1 MIVNRKL
8 VLTLASVCALSWAC
22 SAAEDGNGGSGGQAG
37 TLGNAAG
44 SAAGGSSAAGSGA
57 GGTNTGVAGSD
68 STVGNAGTTP
78 VAGAGAGGAAGA
90 AAGGAAGEAAAGAA
104 GTAGA
109 AQGGG
114 GAGGG
119 GSSVP
124 GQSAGCGQPIDP
136 NTPLREY
143 VQHDIMV
150 QVDPEWVAKG
160 YDTREYHVMLP
171 DGYDAT
177 KPYALYLWGTGCG
190 ATHGNAEGIPMNQ
203 VQDSHTQVIYVFTMQ
218 EEGCF
223 QAGSS
228 GTANTPDVPYITQI
242 LDEMEAAYCVD
253 TNKEFLAGWSSG
265 AWLAATMSCALG
277 DRLRGIG
284 MSTGGQQPELMPCTG
299 PVAALMFVGTGD
311 GTNPIAGDT
320 GSHLVHERLVAEN
333 GCMDTTQAWD
343 ARWPDCQIHDG
354 CGDNPVVWCPHGGGH
369 TPDNGTDI
377 TSNGHWEFFMNLP

>member
-1 MIVNRKL
+1 MFVTRKL

-22 SAAEDGNGGSGGQAG
+22 SAANDGNSGNDGQAG
-37 TLGNAAG
+37 ALGNAAG
-44 SAAGGSSAAGSGA
+44 TAAGGTSAAGTGA
-57 GGTNTGVAGSD
+57 GGSNTGVAGGD
-68 STVGNAGTTP
+68 STAGTAGTA
-78 VAGAGAGGAAGA
+78 AGAGAGGAAGA
-90 AAGGAAGEAAAGAA
+90 AAGGAAGAAAGGDAGAAGAA
-104 GTAGA
+104 V
-109 AQGGG
+109 
-114 GAGGG
+114 GGG
-119 GSSVP
+119 GSGGSSSVE
-124 GQSAGCGQPIDP
+124 GGSTGCGVPLDID
-136 NTPLREY
+136 TPLRQY

-150 QVDPEWVAKG
+150 QVDPEWIAKG

-171 DGYDAT
+171 DGYDAS

-242 LDEMEAAYCVD
+242 LDEMEAAYCID
-253 TNKEFLAGWSSG
+253 TSREFLAGWSSG

-284 MSTGGQQPELMPCTG
+284 MSTGGSQPELMPCTG
-299 PVAALMFVGTGD
+299 PTAALMFVGTGD
-311 GTNPIAGDT
+311 TNNPIAGDT

-333 GCMDTTQAWD
+333 GCMDTTTAWD